1 MSLRTPLKNALQ
13 LGSAKEGSDHFW
25 KQRVTGLANF
35 ILAIFLVGVL
45 VSLAGAPHENVA
57 KTLARPEI
65 SLPLLLLIFS
75 GTFHMRLGMQ
85 TIIED
90 YVHQDGFKVV
100 LLIFNTFFSI
110 LLCAISSLAVL
121 KLFLGAGY

>member
-1 MSLRTPLKNALQ
+1 MSLRTPLKNARQ
-13 LGSAKEGSDHFW
+13 LGSAKEGADHFW

-45 VSLAGAPHENVA
+45 VSLGGATHATVA
-57 KTLARPEI
+57 QTLARPVI

-90 YVHQDGFKVV
+90 YVHQDGVKVI
-100 LLIFNTFFSI
+100 LLIFNTFFCI
-110 LLCAISSLAVL
+110 LLCAVSGLAIL
-121 KLFLGAGY
+121 KLFLGAGF